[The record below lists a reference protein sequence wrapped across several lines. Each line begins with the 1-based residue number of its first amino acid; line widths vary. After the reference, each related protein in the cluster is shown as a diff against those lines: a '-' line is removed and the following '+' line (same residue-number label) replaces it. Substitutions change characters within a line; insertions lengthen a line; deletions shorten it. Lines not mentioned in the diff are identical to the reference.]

1 MRIRVDGEPGARSQD
16 PEPARLCDGAL
27 VAMAPTNLPARDATA
42 LVPPRFLVIG
52 GGIVT
57 HAPTDQ

>member
-1 MRIRVDGEPGARSQD
+1 MGNQVPAVRTRSLRGFVMAHQ
-16 PEPARLCDGAL
+16 

-42 LVPPRFLVIG
+42 LVPPHLLVIG